1 MHLILEIIEA
11 RRVIWGASPK
21 IFAEANRL
29 LFAASTSFALFGL
42 PFSFASERKEN
53 SVTHK
58 MSEGS
63 SVNEYRGYKLG
74 FYEDFLIGGVA
85 AGISKTGAAPIERI
99 KLLIQNQV
107 TSRTAPLVPVRC
119 DAMRPSA
126 FHEIRSPLDC
136 ATTNHC
142 FVVAV

>member
-1 MHLILEIIEA
+1 
-11 RRVIWGASPK
+11 
-21 IFAEANRL
+21 
-29 LFAASTSFALFGL
+29 
-42 PFSFASERKEN
+42 
-53 SVTHK
+53 

-107 TSRTAPLVPVRC
+107 RQP
-119 DAMRPSA
+119 
-126 FHEIRSPLDC
+126 
-136 ATTNHC
+136 
-142 FVVAV
+142 FVT